1 MRTDAE
7 TLLVGIVEEEDGAE
21 DCRLANS
28 LRTDE
33 MHVAVE
39 VYLGVLYIGT
49 INENNL
55 IQVSHC

>member
-28 LRTDE
+28 LCTDE
-33 MHVAVE
+33 MHVSVE

-49 INENNL
+49 VYENYL